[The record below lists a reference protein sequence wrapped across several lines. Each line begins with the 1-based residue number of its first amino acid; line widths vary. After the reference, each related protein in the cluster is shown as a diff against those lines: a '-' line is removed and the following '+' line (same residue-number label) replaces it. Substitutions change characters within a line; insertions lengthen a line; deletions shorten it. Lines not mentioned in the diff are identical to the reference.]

1 MKNPHGP
8 ALLAGLDLNLLH
20 VFHVVYRE
28 RSVSQAASI
37 LSVSQSAVSHA
48 LGRLRLRLGGP
59 LFEQQGRGLVPT
71 PMADRLAPAVSAA
84 LTGLEE
90 ALAGRQDFDPQ
101 RDLGHLTLA
110 MPSQLEP
117 LLFPKL
123 VEKIAQKSPR
133 AILHSVRLEYA
144 RMKKD
149 LENGV
154 IDAAVDASV
163 PNDPELSAECL
174 FEDTLRVIAAPGRLK
189 GLDRATYLGARH
201 VAVSSRSR
209 GPSLVDVLLIKEG
222 LRRNIA
228 VRCQRYETALR
239 IAVSSDLL
247 LTLGTRHA
255 ELLGRSISRNVASV
269 DISLPSYRVYLH
281 WAMRRDHDP
290 TMLWIRSAL
299 REICSAIA
307 DPAVV
312 AVTG

>member
-8 ALLAGLDLNLLH
+8 AILAGLDLNLLH

-48 LGRLRLRLGGP
+48 LGRLRLRLGGS

-84 LTGLEE
+84 LTGLED
-90 ALAGRQDFDPQ
+90 ALAARQDFDPQ

-110 MPSQLEP
+110 MTSQLEP
-117 LLFPKL
+117 LMFPTL
-123 VEKIAQKSPR
+123 VEKMAQKSPR
-133 AILHSVRLEYA
+133 AIFHSVRLDRA

-149 LENGV
+149 LENGA
-154 IDAAVDASV
+154 IDAALDASM
-163 PNDPELSAECL
+163 PSDPELSAECL
-174 FEDTLRVIAAPGRLK
+174 FEDTLRVIGAPGRLK
-189 GLDRATYLGARH
+189 GLDRAAYLAARH

-209 GPSLVDVLLIKEG
+209 GPSLVDILLIKEG

-228 VRCQRYETALR
+228 VRCQRYETACR

-255 ELLGRSISRNVASV
+255 ELLGRSISRNIAAV
-269 DISLPSYRVYLH
+269 DIPLPSYRVYVYWSL
-281 WAMRRDHDP
+281 RRDHDP
-290 TMLWIRSAL
+290 TMLWIRSVL
-299 REICSAIA
+299 REICSAIHETN
-307 DPAVV
+307 VV

>member
-48 LGRLRLRLGGP
+48 LGRLRLRLGGS

-71 PMADRLAPAVSAA
+71 AMADRLAPAVSAA
-84 LTGLEE
+84 LTGLED

-101 RDLGHLTLA
+101 RDLGHLTLG

-117 LLFPKL
+117 LLFPMLVDKL
-123 VEKIAQKSPR
+123 SQKSPR
-133 AILHSVRLEYA
+133 AMFHSVRLDRA

-174 FEDTLRVIAAPGRLK
+174 FEDTLRVVAAPGRLK
-189 GLDRATYLGARH
+189 GLDPASYLAARH
-201 VAVSSRSR
+201 VAVSSRRR
-209 GPSLVDVLLIKEG
+209 GPSLIDVLLIKEG

-228 VRCQRYETALR
+228 VRCQRYETACR
-239 IAVSSDLL
+239 IALSSDLL

-255 ELLGRSISRNVASV
+255 ELLGRTISRSIVTA
-269 DISLPSYRVYLH
+269 DISLPSYRIYLY
-281 WAMRRDHDP
+281 WPLRRDHDP

-299 REICSAIA
+299 REVCSAIF
-307 DPAVV
+307 DGNVV